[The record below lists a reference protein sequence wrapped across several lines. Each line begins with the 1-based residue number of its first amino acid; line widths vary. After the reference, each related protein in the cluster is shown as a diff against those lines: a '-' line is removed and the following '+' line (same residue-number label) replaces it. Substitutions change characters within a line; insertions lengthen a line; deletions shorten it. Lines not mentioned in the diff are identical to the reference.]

1 MCVDL
6 CGSLVCAEKKDFL
19 QMERRLGLCRRLM
32 MNCAFI
38 ILLTHRNAA
47 SVVPVICFPVFFPS
61 VLKKTVSFIYFFP
74 VVLVALLGGGI
85 KGGWD
90 RSNKRRK
97 KMAKRASAGGLG
109 GVYYKVSSI
118 RKASEWMY
126 GRRVAASRL

>member
-19 QMERRLGLCRRLM
+19 QMEQRLGLCRRLM

-61 VLKKTVSFIYFFP
+61 VLKKIFFFP

-90 RSNKRRK
+90 RSNKSRK
-97 KMAKRASAGGLG
+97 KMAKRASVGVWG

-126 GRRVAASRL
+126 GRRVAASCL